1 MYFFSSHQREPLA
14 EVKAHLVTEHAG
26 CTGTSA
32 VVFRIAILKDMA
44 QKVVIYFHLSI
55 EYPHPRSPSPKERGQ
70 AAKVSVYKIKYFI
83 IC

>member
-14 EVKAHLVTEHAG
+14 EVKAHLVAKHTG
-26 CTGTSA
+26 STGTSA

-55 EYPHPRSPSPKERGQ
+55 E
-70 AAKVSVYKIKYFI
+70 
-83 IC
+83 